1 MSNVASLT
9 SSVQYLKGVGPER
22 VELLANMG
30 IRNVADVLFCFPRRY
45 QDLTNVCPISQLVE
59 DQPVSVRGVVSE
71 LSFRLL
77 RPGRSVFS
85 VLVQGADQAAMRAVW
100 FNQPSIRHRF
110 QHGKEVL
117 LSGKPRLRGLTWEM
131 AHPRVQDI
139 VSDEG
144 EPAGEI
150 LPVYPL
156 TQGLPQAAMRR
167 IVRHAVAEYGQSVE
181 EALPDELQAQFD
193 VPPIH
198 TALEQ
203 IHRPASHEQLEA
215 ARRRF
220 VFQELLVLQ
229 LALAM
234 RRHQL
239 KHERT
244 AVPIPVTARID
255 ARVRRLL
262 PFIMTPDQEQAI
274 EEIMADMAQDV
285 PMNRLLQGDVGSGKT
300 VVAVYAMLVAVANE
314 QQAVLMAPT
323 EVLANQHYRTLTKM
337 LASFP
342 RPYCQVDRHV
352 GRRRAP
358 RNQGAAGGGRD
369 RPGHR
374 HAGDHSGRTDRAQVG
389 AGGDRRA
396 AQVRRAP
403 ASPLT
408 RHRRIAA
415 LPGDDRHADPADRG
429 HDAVS
434 AIWMYRPFAVI
445 RLGGKKCIPMW

>member
-1 MSNVASLT
+1 MPSVASLT

-22 VELLANMG
+22 AELLANMG

-59 DQPVSVRGVVSE
+59 DQPVSVRGVVTE
-71 LSFRLL
+71 TSFRPL

-85 VLVQGADQAAMRAVW
+85 VLIQGPDQASLRSVW

-110 QHGKEVL
+110 EYGQEVL
-117 LSGKPRLRGLTWEM
+117 LSGKPKRRGLTWEM

-139 VSDEG
+139 VVDED
-144 EPAGEI
+144 EPSGEI

-167 IVRHAVAEYGQSVE
+167 VVRQAVAAYGASIE
-181 EALPDELQAQFD
+181 EALSAELQAQYD

-198 TALEQ
+198 TALDQ
-203 IHRPASHEQLEA
+203 IHRPTSHEQLAA

-255 ARVRRLL
+255 SRVRRLL

-274 EEIMADMAQDV
+274 EEITADMARDV

-300 VVAVYAMLVAVANE
+300 VVAVYAMLVAIANE
-314 QQAVLMAPT
+314 QQAVLMVPT
-323 EVLANQHYRTLTKM
+323 EVLANQHYRTLTRM
-337 LASFP
+337 LP
-342 RPYCQVDRHV
+342 
-352 GRRRAP
+352 
-358 RNQGAAGGGRD
+358 
-369 RPGHR
+369 
-374 HAGDHSGRTDRAQVG
+374 HSRV
-389 AGGDRRA
+389 
-396 AQVRRAP
+396 
-403 ASPLT
+403 
-408 RHRRIAA
+408 RIAKWTGMLSTA
-415 LPGDDRHADPADRG
+415 QRR
-429 HDAVS
+429 
-434 AIWMYRPFAVI
+434 
-445 RLGGKKCIPMW
+445 